1 MSYLERRAAR
11 LAFESLKKEVI
22 FGMVISSLLLGIG
35 AWRYFVVIGADDRL
49 WASAAILGAI
59 GWLVTLLVPSFWK
72 LPEKALGFLVRRA
85 GGVLFAALLTFVYG
99 ALIFPV
105 GLLLRKISGP
115 GPIVV
120 WDKVQP
126 AGGLE
131 GWRPK
136 EVVFEVQTGRRGK
149 PSLAKRFLTVI
160 QFFARRGHYIFLPT
174 LVVLLAMGLV
184 LFFVKSSAL
193 APFIYT
199 LF

>member
-11 LAFESLKKEVI
+11 LAFESLKKEII

-35 AWRYFVVIGADDRL
+35 TWRYFAVVGANDRL
-49 WASAAILGAI
+49 AAAMAVLGVV
-59 GWLVTLLVPSFWK
+59 GWVVTLVVPWLWK
-72 LPEKALGFLVRRA
+72 LPEKALGFLTRKA
-85 GGVLFAALLTFVYG
+85 GGVLFAALLAMVY
-99 ALIFPV
+99 AVLIVPV
-105 GLLLRKISGP
+105 GVLLRRISGL
-115 GPIVV
+115 GPIVT
-120 WDKVQP
+120 WDKAQP

-131 GWRPK
+131 GWHPK
-136 EVVFEVQTGRRGK
+136 EVAFEVQVGRRGK
-149 PSLAKRFLTVI
+149 PSLARRFLTVL

-174 LVVLLAMGLV
+174 LILLLALGVV